1 MMEVYAVVVYSDLY
15 PAADYVSRVF
25 SSYERAQKYMTEMR
39 EKDKSDDNW
48 EIFEYYV
55 E

>member
-1 MMEVYAVVVYSDLY
+1 MMVVYAVVVYSDFY
-15 PAADYVSRVF
+15 PAADNVSRVF

-48 EIFEYYV
+48 EIFEYEV